1 MTEIPDSLFR
11 GADNINGIVIP
22 GNIKVIGDL
31 AFFNSSVSDVVF
43 KDGIEVIGDGAFSQ
57 TNLKEAHLPKSI
69 KQIGQ
74 NALGRAKVFCF
85 LTHDDLTLSDFAYA
99 QFTKNTITNEE
110 TGEDLRER

>member
-43 KDGIEVIGDGAFSQ
+43 KEGIEVIGDGAFSQ
-57 TNLKEAHLPKSI
+57 TNLREAHLPKSI
-69 KQIGQ
+69 KQIGP

-85 LTHDDLTLSDFAYA
+85 LTYEELISGDYSNGG
-99 QFTKNTITNEE
+99 FTRNTITNEE
-110 TGEDLRER
+110 TSEVIKER